1 MTASDYPDTPT
12 GKPLWLIT
20 LADLALLLVGFL
32 VLLQASQHIGG
43 KDLAKGI
50 RQGFGANDAEPAPMP
65 VAAAGILDFAPGSAI
80 LPTTPGALVAWARE
94 AARDPRVMLTVTGS
108 TDGTP
113 VDLDR
118 ATGSAAILA
127 ADRARTVA
135 AALAAVA
142 PARVAIV
149 TATKPGRRAAIV
161 SIAFVGEPQSG
172 QIQRIPQ

>member
-1 MTASDYPDTPT
+1 
-12 GKPLWLIT
+12 
-20 LADLALLLVGFL
+20 
-32 VLLQASQHIGG
+32 
-43 KDLAKGI
+43 
-50 RQGFGANDAEPAPMP
+50 
-65 VAAAGILDFAPGSAI
+65 
-80 LPTTPGALVAWARE
+80 
-94 AARDPRVMLTVTGS
+94 MLTVTGS

-113 VDLDR
+113 VDIDR

-161 SIAFVGEPQSG
+161 SVAFVGESQKG